1 MGLPTSLLRDLRLS
15 FSILDRELL
24 ESIEESSCME
34 LLFDQCIK
42 YTKAKDV
49 GNSINAISCI
59 AGFLRL
65 EKFYSPSLKRMKTL
79 LHHSSKPFLRYQT
92 AEKML
97 QSLEIIS
104 IMTEVPIEV
113 TQMLKETDWVAELDQ
128 SVFKEKANFIHTNLS
143 SLF

>member
-1 MGLPTSLLRDLRLS
+1 
-15 FSILDRELL
+15 
-24 ESIEESSCME
+24 
-34 LLFDQCIK
+34 
-42 YTKAKDV
+42 
-49 GNSINAISCI
+49 
-59 AGFLRL
+59 
-65 EKFYSPSLKRMKTL
+65 
-79 LHHSSKPFLRYQT
+79 
-92 AEKML
+92 ML